1 MYRDLNEDLA
11 AEGLPAI
18 QHTFDIWHMIKVYG
32 NKYFFFNLEN
42 MFNELILSSACIKR
56 HFQRFE
62 IEDLPVAAGVASVH
76 RQYTVVELPAL
87 QW

>member
-1 MYRDLNEDLA
+1 
-11 AEGLPAI
+11 
-18 QHTFDIWHMIKVYG
+18 
-32 NKYFFFNLEN
+32 